1 MSYLKRRTANGRFLR
16 STLLGAAACFVM
28 GACLFTAAPAAAVQA
43 GEYVSD
49 SWMTGPG
56 TYNAQGQ
63 IVLNVY
69 TQDQVGKRAATLNS
83 QNLNELCDGD
93 EPKTIVIPAGSRV
106 ELANMVYLG
115 SNTTIIADGATIV
128 MTSADKGIFANKPD
142 AVNYQSISN
151 VRIQGGN
158 WEITDKKNSCSVMA
172 FNHGSNVVLD
182 NVTIL
187 SNYQSHAIELIAMK
201 DVTVK
206 NSTLKVQGK
215 KKKTSVEEALQIDVA
230 TPRTAPVLVQYG
242 KKFVKGQTCKNIKV
256 LKNTIEGSRG
266 VCANYATVG
275 GEKLKNKFHENIV
288 IKGNTL
294 TGYTAEAC
302 TLYNTLQATV
312 KNNVI
317 TTHSS
322 RKKESYSIGLNITL
336 QGRASGKKMNKSR
349 ITVAGNTVY
358 GYRQAIQVIS
368 RSSSSYR
375 SVTVKNNK
383 AYASSRGSAIVA
395 RGRSVSNSG
404 NSTYKR

>member
-43 GEYVSD
+43 EEYVSD

-83 QNLNELCDGD
+83 QNLNELCGGD

-128 MTSADKGIFANKPD
+128 MTSADKGIVGQQTGCCPI
-142 AVNYQSISN
+142 ISPS
-151 VRIQGGN
+151 VTFRIQGGN

-187 SNYQSHAIELIAMK
+187 SNYQSHAIEP
-201 DVTVK
+201 D
-206 NSTLKVQGK
+206 
-215 KKKTSVEEALQIDVA
+215 
-230 TPRTAPVLVQYG
+230 
-242 KKFVKGQTCKNIKV
+242 
-256 LKNTIEGSRG
+256 
-266 VCANYATVG
+266 
-275 GEKLKNKFHENIV
+275 
-288 IKGNTL
+288 
-294 TGYTAEAC
+294 
-302 TLYNTLQATV
+302 
-312 KNNVI
+312 
-317 TTHSS
+317 
-322 RKKESYSIGLNITL
+322 
-336 QGRASGKKMNKSR
+336 RA
-349 ITVAGNTVY
+349 
-358 GYRQAIQVIS
+358 
-368 RSSSSYR
+368 
-375 SVTVKNNK
+375 
-383 AYASSRGSAIVA
+383 
-395 RGRSVSNSG
+395 
-404 NSTYKR
+404 

>member
-1 MSYLKRRTANGRFLR
+1 
-16 STLLGAAACFVM
+16 M

-43 GEYVSD
+43 EEYVSD

-83 QNLNELCDGD
+83 QNLNELCGGD
-93 EPKTIVIPAGSRV
+93 EPKTIVIPTGSRV

-215 KKKTSVEEALQIDVA
+215 KKKTI
-230 TPRTAPVLVQYG
+230 R
-242 KKFVKGQTCKNIKV
+242 NI
-256 LKNTIEGSRG
+256 
-266 VCANYATVG
+266 
-275 GEKLKNKFHENIV
+275 H
-288 IKGNTL
+288 
-294 TGYTAEAC
+294 
-302 TLYNTLQATV
+302 
-312 KNNVI
+312 
-317 TTHSS
+317 
-322 RKKESYSIGLNITL
+322 RKK
-336 QGRASGKKMNKSR
+336 A
-349 ITVAGNTVY
+349 
-358 GYRQAIQVIS
+358 
-368 RSSSSYR
+368 
-375 SVTVKNNK
+375 
-383 AYASSRGSAIVA
+383 
-395 RGRSVSNSG
+395 
-404 NSTYKR
+404 

>member
-43 GEYVSD
+43 EEYVSD

-187 SNYQSHAIELIAMK
+187 SNYQSHAILG
-201 DVTVK
+201 T
-206 NSTLKVQGK
+206 
-215 KKKTSVEEALQIDVA
+215 
-230 TPRTAPVLVQYG
+230 R
-242 KKFVKGQTCKNIKV
+242 
-256 LKNTIEGSRG
+256 SR
-266 VCANYATVG
+266 
-275 GEKLKNKFHENIV
+275 
-288 IKGNTL
+288 
-294 TGYTAEAC
+294 
-302 TLYNTLQATV
+302 
-312 KNNVI
+312 
-317 TTHSS
+317 
-322 RKKESYSIGLNITL
+322 
-336 QGRASGKKMNKSR
+336 
-349 ITVAGNTVY
+349 
-358 GYRQAIQVIS
+358 
-368 RSSSSYR
+368 
-375 SVTVKNNK
+375 
-383 AYASSRGSAIVA
+383 
-395 RGRSVSNSG
+395 
-404 NSTYKR
+404 